1 MRTQYYNEKTDFK
14 RMKSSMEKVELA
26 VWRLETPYGLDDEGI
41 MMYQEYLFGK
51 EAEKLVYEFIDNNR
65 VSILPLLV
73 KYKLIKKTN
82 VTKLTDYARDKKKT
96 DILFY
101 LMEAGNQLKFNAR
114 NLVTAKK
121 HTPGK
126 TALPP
131 SENTA
136 DYSDAKPGQLIFLG
150 YDAMPWQVLENKEG
164 RLLVISKFVLECL
177 PIDRFYKGYWDW
189 RGCTIR
195 RLLNAEF
202 VNDMLTKEEQEKII
216 PVYIDNNTDLHFG
229 GDGVVAEDKLFYISL
244 ADARRYFKSDRD
256 RMAPITKFG
265 IRSMLWTVFDQYGH
279 WWTRT
284 KGILPLDT
292 YYIRDGV
299 PMSEN
304 STVSGGQQ
312 EYFGVRP
319 AMYYK
324 P

>member
-1 MRTQYYNEKTDFK
+1 MRTQYYNEKADFN

-26 VWRLETPYGLDDEGI
+26 VWRMENPFGLDDEGI
-41 MMYQEYLFGK
+41 LMYQNYLFGK
-51 EAEKLVYEFIDNNR
+51 EAEKLIYEFVDNNK
-65 VSILPLLV
+65 VEILPLLV

-114 NLVTAKK
+114 NLITAKK
-121 HTPGK
+121 HIPGK
-126 TALPP
+126 TPLPP
-131 SENTA
+131 AENTR
-136 DYSDAKPGQLIFLG
+136 DYSNAKPGRLIFLG
-150 YDAMPWQVLENKEG
+150 YDNMPWQVLENKDG
-164 RLLVISKFVLECL
+164 RLLLISKFVLECL
-177 PIDRFYKGYWDW
+177 PVDRFYKGYWNW
-189 RGCTIR
+189 ETCSVR
-195 RLLNAEF
+195 RELNTDF
-202 VNDMLTKEEQEKII
+202 VNNMLTKEEQANIV

-229 GDGVVAEDKLFYISL
+229 SRDIKAEDKLFYISL

-265 IRSMLWTVFDQYGH
+265 MRSMLWTVFDQYGH

-284 KGILPLDT
+284 KGVLPLDT

-304 STVSGGQQ
+304 STVQGGNQ

-319 AMYYK
+319 AMYYR